1 MKIEIETTMAETKQ
15 TAPAQQ
21 VTLYVCSGCERCDG
35 AAIFLRGW
43 ANGRP
48 NVALEI
54 VSIGD
59 QPWQV
64 VRLGIAHTPAL
75 VIDDELLAQNISVN
89 KLAELLRTSL
99 NGPESNPQSVS

>member
-1 MKIEIETTMAETKQ
+1 MRIEIETPMAETKQ
-15 TAPAQQ
+15 IAPAQQ

-43 ANGRP
+43 ANGRR
-48 NVALEI
+48 NVALKI

-75 VIDDELLAQNISVN
+75 VIDGDLLVQNISVN
-89 KLAELLRTSL
+89 SLAELLRTNL
-99 NGPESNPQSVS
+99 NGPESNPQPVS

>member
-43 ANGRP
+43 ANGRR

-54 VSIGD
+54 VSIGN
-59 QPWQV
+59 QPEQV
-64 VRLGIAHTPAL
+64 IRLGIAHAPAP
-75 VIDDELLAQNISVN
+75 VIEDELLAHDFSVN
-89 KLAELLRTSL
+89 ELAELLRTRL
-99 NGPESNPQSVS
+99 NGPEANP